1 MLRAILTSV
10 EYGDYLSLTLPYNRH
25 HFDDVMVVTTSEDEE
40 TQRIAVENNA
50 RVFITDAFHRDGA
63 FFNKWLALE
72 EGLDAFGRH
81 GILAIMDADI
91 VWPKRIDHKYI
102 RGELYTPHR
111 RICTHVK
118 CGRIPVENAWS
129 VYKKKIDREWI
140 GYTQIFHADDPHLPE
155 PPWHETD
162 WLYAAGA
169 DSTFQRNWT
178 QDCKARPS
186 WSVLH
191 LGGTSRNWCGRTTIR
206 LDGNRPPDYVRRV
219 ARFRQAMRNHMA
231 LKRKRLT

>member
-1 MLRAILTSV
+1 MRAILTCV

-25 HFDDVMVVTTSEDEE
+25 HFEDVMVVTTAEDTE
-40 TQRIAVENNA
+40 TQSIASRHNA
-50 RVFITDAFHRDGA
+50 QCFITDAFHRDGS

-91 VWPKRIDHKYI
+91 LWPKRIIHQYD
-102 RGELYTPHR
+102 RGKLYTPFR
-111 RICTHVK
+111 RVCAHLK
-118 CGRIPVENAWS
+118 RGRVPLESSWPI
-129 VYKKKIDREWI
+129 YKLKPDKEWI

-178 QDCKARPS
+178 NGCKSRPS
-186 WSVLH
+186 WKVLH
-191 LGGTSRNWCGRTTIR
+191 LGPTSRNWCGRITNR
-206 LDGNRPPDYVRRV
+206 LDGNRPSDFAART

-231 LKRKRLT
+231 LKRKRLER